1 MIDFFSFPELFGNGN
16 AQDRVRGQKIP
27 QPGPTLDYLG
37 EFYTF
42 PFAQGLLVLTCD
54 ADEAFTSENWI
65 VSFVSHDTRAI
76 YSKDCEIAGSHLSGE
91 ERRSSW
97 TGLKKCECI

>member
-37 EFYTF
+37 EFCTF
-42 PFAQGLLVLTCD
+42 PFAQGLLVLT
-54 ADEAFTSENWI
+54 
-65 VSFVSHDTRAI
+65 
-76 YSKDCEIAGSHLSGE
+76 
-91 ERRSSW
+91 
-97 TGLKKCECI
+97 

>member
-1 MIDFFSFPELFGNGN
+1 MIDFSSFAELFGNGN

-37 EFYTF
+37 ELFTF
-42 PFAQGLLVLTCD
+42 PFAQGLLVLTSD
-54 ADEAFTSENWI
+54 TDEAFTSENWI
-65 VSFVSHDTRAI
+65 VSFLSHDTRAI
-76 YSKDCEIAGSHLSGE
+76 HSKDCEITGSHLSSE

-97 TGLKKCECI
+97 T